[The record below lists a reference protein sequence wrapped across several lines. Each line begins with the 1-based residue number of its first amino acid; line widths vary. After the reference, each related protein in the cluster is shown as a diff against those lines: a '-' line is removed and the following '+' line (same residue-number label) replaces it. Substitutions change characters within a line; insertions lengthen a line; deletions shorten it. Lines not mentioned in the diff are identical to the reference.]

1 MTIPSWIGEVSYT
14 LGVFRGYSMAGD
26 EMRVSRVTRS
36 KADARAS
43 YDKMSRWYDLLAGR
57 FEKRYREAGLQMLCA
72 QEGEAVLEIG
82 FGTGRCIL
90 TLARSVGSSGKVH
103 GIDISEGM
111 CCVARSLVEKAGLA
125 GRVELR
131 CDDAAALP
139 FGPELF
145 DAVFMS
151 FTLEL
156 FDTPEIP
163 TLLRECERVLRDGG
177 RICVV
182 GMSKKSPTA
191 MTRLYEWS
199 HRRFPTCIDCRPIFV
214 LAMLSDAGFRILHA
228 EELPMWGLLV
238 EVVLAQKQ

>member
-1 MTIPSWIGEVSYT
+1 MV
-14 LGVFRGYSMAGD
+14 GD
-26 EMRVSRVTRS
+26 KKQVSRVTRS
-36 KADARAS
+36 KADAKAS

-57 FEKRYREAGLQMLCA
+57 FEKRYREAGLQMLGA

-82 FGTGRCIL
+82 FGTGRCIQP
-90 TLARSVGSSGKVH
+90 LARSVGSSGKVH

-125 GRVELR
+125 GRVEIR
-131 CDDAAALP
+131 CGDAAILP
-139 FGPELF
+139 YGPELF

-182 GMSKKSPTA
+182 GMSKKNPTVV
-191 MTRLYEWS
+191 TRLYEWL
-199 HRRFPTCIDCRPIFV
+199 HRRVPTFIDCRPVFIRET
-214 LAMLSDAGFRILHA
+214 LAHAGFRILHA
-228 EELPMWGLLV
+228 EDLPMWGLLV

>member
-1 MTIPSWIGEVSYT
+1 
-14 LGVFRGYSMAGD
+14 MAGN
-26 EMRVSRVTRS
+26 EMQVSRVTRS

-43 YDKMSRWYDLLAGR
+43 YDRMSRWYDLLTGR
-57 FEKRYREAGLQMLCA
+57 SEKRYREVGLQRLGA
-72 QEGEAVLEIG
+72 QEGEAILEIG
-82 FGTGRCIL
+82 FGTGRSIL
-90 TLARSVGSSGKVH
+90 TLARSVGSSGRVH

-111 CCVARSLVEKAGLA
+111 CSVARSLVEKAGLD

-131 CDDAAALP
+131 CGDAAVLP
-139 FGPELF
+139 YRPELF

-163 TLLRECERVLRDGG
+163 TLLRECERVLRDDG

-199 HRRFPTCIDCRPIFV
+199 HRRFPTFIDCRPIFIRET
-214 LAMLSDAGFRILHA
+214 LADAGFRILHA

-238 EVVLAQKQ
+238 EVVVAQKQ

>member
-1 MTIPSWIGEVSYT
+1 
-14 LGVFRGYSMAGD
+14 MAGN
-26 EMRVSRVTRS
+26 EMQVSRGTRS
-36 KADARAS
+36 KADARSS
-43 YDKMSRWYDLLAGR
+43 YDRMSRWYNLPAGR
-57 FEKRYREAGLQMLCA
+57 FEKRYREAGLQMLGA

-90 TLARSVGSSGKVH
+90 ALARSVGSSGKVH

-111 CCVARSLVEKAGLA
+111 CCVARSAVEKAGLA

-131 CDDAAALP
+131 CGDAAVLP
-139 FGPELF
+139 FEPELF

-182 GMSKKSPTA
+182 GMSKESPTA
-191 MTRLYEWS
+191 MTRLYEML
-199 HRRFPTCIDCRPIFV
+199 HRRLPTFIDCRPIFIRET
-214 LAMLSDAGFRILHA
+214 LAHAGFRILHA

-238 EVVLAQKQ
+238 EIVLAQKQRSDRSPVQP

>member
-1 MTIPSWIGEVSYT
+1 
-14 LGVFRGYSMAGD
+14 MAGD
-26 EMRVSRVTRS
+26 EMQVSRVTRS
-36 KADARAS
+36 KVDARAS
-43 YDKMSRWYDLLAGR
+43 YDRMSRWYDLLAGR
-57 FEKRYREAGLQMLCA
+57 FEKRYREAGLQMLGA
-72 QEGEAVLEIG
+72 QEGEAVLEVG

-90 TLARSVGSSGKVH
+90 TLVRSVGSSGKVH

-111 CCVARSLVEKAGLA
+111 CSVARSLVEKAGLA
-125 GRVELR
+125 GRVELT
-131 CDDAAALP
+131 CGDAAVLP
-139 FGPELF
+139 YGSEFF

-182 GMSKKSPTA
+182 GMSKVSSTA

-199 HRRFPTCIDCRPIFV
+199 HRRFPTFIDCRPIFIREA
-214 LAMLSDAGFRILHA
+214 LAEASFRILHA
-228 EELPMWGLLV
+228 EKLPMWGLLV
-238 EVVLAQKQ
+238 EVVVAQKQSCDRSQVQP